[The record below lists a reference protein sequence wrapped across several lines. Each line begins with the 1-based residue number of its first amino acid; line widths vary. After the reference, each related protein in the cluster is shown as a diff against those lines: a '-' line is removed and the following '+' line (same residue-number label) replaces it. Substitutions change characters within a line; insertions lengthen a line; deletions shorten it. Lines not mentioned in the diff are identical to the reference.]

1 MKSHRARCVKL
12 GIDLA
17 QPPGYPQQGAL
28 AAFCPR
34 YGDSSNRDSC
44 TGLPR
49 SQVGAVA
56 GENTVV
62 HTRRCPLLLRLCI
75 NRRYKK
81 KTGDNIHPRRNRCAA
96 DEGKVGRPPLEWSL
110 PGPSFVKD
118 GGYPRGQ
125 PIRRAKKNRWR
136 QRFGS
141 DAGAKPQPESPYA
154 GDCRR
159 KASRRSTDRGRLKR

>member
-1 MKSHRARCVKL
+1 MKSYRARCVKL

-34 YGDSSNRDSC
+34 YGDSGNRDSC

-49 SQVGAVA
+49 SQVGAMA
-56 GENTVV
+56 GENAVV
-62 HTRRCPLLLRLCI
+62 HTGSPSLLLRLCI

-81 KTGDNIHPRRNRCAA
+81 KTGDNIHPRRNLCAA

-110 PGPSFVKD
+110 PAPSFVKD
-118 GGYPRGQ
+118 GGYPCGQ
-125 PIRRAKKNRWR
+125 PIRRAKKTAGGSGLVLMLVRNRS
-136 QRFGS
+136 QKALTQVTA
-141 DAGAKPQPESPYA
+141 AGRPPEGPQT
-154 GDCRR
+154 G
-159 KASRRSTDRGRLKR
+159 GG